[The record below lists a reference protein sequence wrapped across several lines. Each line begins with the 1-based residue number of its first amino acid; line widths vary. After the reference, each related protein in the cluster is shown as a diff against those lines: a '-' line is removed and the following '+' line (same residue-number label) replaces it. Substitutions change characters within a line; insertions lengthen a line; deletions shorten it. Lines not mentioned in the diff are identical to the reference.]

1 MTDGD
6 DKAVPERCRDL
17 IVVGGSAGA
26 LAPLRTMLGE
36 LDASFPATVLVVL
49 HGPAA
54 GRSHL
59 AAILERESALAV
71 IEPRDGERLR
81 PGAVLVAP
89 PDRHMLVMGNHVH
102 LRRGPTENGFRP
114 AIDPLFRS
122 AALSATSRA
131 IGVILSGTLDDGASG
146 LRAIKRAGGIAM
158 VQDPTD
164 AEYGDMPLAADR
176 AASADEMLPASMM
189 GARLRDLAGR
199 PAPAAPA
206 PPNDLRIEVLIAGL
220 EDATMRNENRLGN
233 LSPFSCPD
241 CNGNLWEI
249 ADGDLTRFRCH
260 TGHAYTSAVLDGLQE
275 EELERRL
282 YEVLRAQRE
291 RAELLRRMADEGGPR
306 TQEAMRDR
314 AERYEEDAAM
324 IERVLREGHAPEPED
339 GETMP
344 LGDDVEA

>member
-1 MTDGD
+1 MADGVD
-6 DKAVPERCRDL
+6 AARDRRRDL

-26 LAPLRTMLGE
+26 LAPLRTMLGG
-36 LDASFPATVLVVL
+36 LDATFPAVVLVVL

-59 AAILERESALAV
+59 AAILERETALSV
-71 IEPRDGERLR
+71 VEPRDGERLR
-81 PGAVLVAP
+81 PGAVFVAP
-89 PDRHMLVMGNHVH
+89 PDRHMLVMGDHVH

-158 VQDPTD
+158 VQEPSD
-164 AEYGDMPLAADR
+164 AEFGDMPLAADR
-176 AASADEMLPASMM
+176 AAGAHEMLPAALI
-189 GARLRDLAGR
+189 GARLRDLVGQT
-199 PAPAAPA
+199 APSAAP
-206 PPNDLRIEVLIAGL
+206 PPDDLRIEVLIAGL
-220 EDATMRNENRLGN
+220 EDATMRNENRLGD

-249 ADGDLTRFRCH
+249 SDGELTRFRCH

-275 EELERRL
+275 AELERRL

-291 RAELLRRMADEGGPR
+291 RAELLRRMAEEGGPR
-306 TQEAMRDR
+306 TREAMRGR
-314 AERYEEDAAM
+314 AERYEEDAAL
-324 IERVLREGHAPEPED
+324 IERVLREGHAPDLENAEPA
-339 GETMP
+339 P
-344 LGDDVEA
+344 IKDDVEA